1 MKCAISTLDIVDFWG
16 NSCIDTN
23 VKLKEYTQNTNHK
36 FKNTSIK
43 LKEYTQNT
51 NHQFKNTSIKL
62 KEYTNDIIDTN
73 NTFKKRLKLKSNK
86 YQRLQYNNEKAKEI
100 KKNNRNGR

>member
-36 FKNTSIK
+36 FKNT
-43 LKEYTQNT
+43 N
-51 NHQFKNTSIKL
+51 IKL
-62 KEYTNDIIDTN
+62 KEYTNDITDTN

-86 YQRLQYNNEKAKEI
+86 YQRLQYNNEKTKEI
-100 KKNNRNGR
+100 KKNYRNGR

>member
-36 FKNTSIK
+36 FKNTNIK
-43 LKEYTQNT
+43 LNESTHDITNT
-51 NHQFKNTSIKL
+51 K
-62 KEYTNDIIDTN
+62 DA
-73 NTFKKRLKLKSNK
+73 FKKRLKLKSNK

-100 KKNNRNGR
+100 KKNHRNGR

>member
-1 MKCAISTLDIVDFWG
+1 MKCAISTLDIVNFWE

-36 FKNTSIK
+36 
-43 LKEYTQNT
+43 
-51 NHQFKNTSIKL
+51 FKNTSIKL

-100 KKNNRNGR
+100 KKNHRNGR